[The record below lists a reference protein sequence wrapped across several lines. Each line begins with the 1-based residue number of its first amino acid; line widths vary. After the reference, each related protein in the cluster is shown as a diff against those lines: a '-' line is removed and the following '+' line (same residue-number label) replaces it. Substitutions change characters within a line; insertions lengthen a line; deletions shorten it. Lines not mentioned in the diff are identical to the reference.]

1 MDALLSIGLGLGLSA
16 ACGFRVFVP
25 LLVMSV
31 AALGGHLRL
40 APGFEWIGTVPALLA
55 FATAT
60 LLEILAYAI
69 PWLDNLLDTLATP
82 AAMLAAMLASASV
95 MADLPPLLRWG
106 IAVIAG
112 GAAAGLVQGATV
124 LLRLQS
130 AAATGGIGN
139 PLLSLVEFIGALAT
153 AILALVLPLVC
164 LFLLLVLSLR
174 VFRASGRFLF
184 GRRKNA
190 DRTPTAPPPSAS
202 ASK

>member
-25 LLVMSV
+25 LLVMSI
-31 AALGGHLRL
+31 AALSGHLRL

-60 LLEILAYAI
+60 LLEVLAYAI
-69 PWLDNLLDTLATP
+69 PWLDHLLDTVTTP
-82 AAMLAAMLASASV
+82 AAVLAAMLASAAA
-95 MADLPPLLRWG
+95 MADFPPLLRWG
-106 IAVIAG
+106 IAVSAG

-139 PLLSLVEFIGALAT
+139 PLISLLELIAAVTT
-153 AILALVLPLVC
+153 AILALVLPMAC
-164 LFLLLVLSLR
+164 LFLLVVLCLL

-184 GRRKNA
+184 GRDRKA
-190 DRTPTAPPPSAS
+190 DQAPTASPRSPATPS
-202 ASK
+202 

>member
-16 ACGFRVFVP
+16 ACGYRVFVP
-25 LLVMSV
+25 LLVMSI
-31 AALGGHLRL
+31 AALSGHLRL

-60 LLEILAYAI
+60 VLEVLAYAI

-82 AAMLAAMLASASV
+82 AALLAAMLASASV
-95 MADLPPLLRWG
+95 MADFPPLLRWG

-112 GAAAGLVQGATV
+112 GAMAGMVQGATV

-130 AAATGGIGN
+130 AATTGGTGN
-139 PLLSLVEFIGALAT
+139 PLISLLEFIGALTT

-164 LFLLLVLSLR
+164 LFLLVVLCLLIFR
-174 VFRASGRFLF
+174 VSGRFLF
-184 GRRKNA
+184 GRGRRAN
-190 DRTPTAPPPSAS
+190 
-202 ASK
+202 